1 MTDKKKCLTKP
12 YLNNE
17 KENQQERDRL
27 AKAIISYF
35 PLFQIQKVTKT
46 ILTFKIKRSEYFLVP
61 FSLINYLLV
70 RMIHPLFAVINQPYQ
85 MESSVSYNESYS
97 RRKELRIMEF
107 PCK

>member
-1 MTDKKKCLTKP
+1 MD
-12 YLNNE
+12 
-17 KENQQERDRL
+17 
-27 AKAIISYF
+27 A
-35 PLFQIQKVTKT
+35 PLRCTNVFAHLSESACASLQKGLSNRIALSDNRSKQLL

-85 MESSVSYNESYS
+85 VESSVSYNESYS